1 MVVSSRQAYPT
12 AGPLSWCYDRRVWT
26 AADIN
31 IELVDEMSI
40 GVVTTVRIVTSAG
53 DFFVIGNVEGY
64 GRKLVIRSVH
74 IQSGSL
80 RTNSLGWARLRQ
92 IARAV
97 AEKADV
103 EAIVIEGGARTTG
116 VGPYGRSPRHL
127 RFARAVHP
135 SRWSSPTKTISAI
148 WALVKRHLELDIAKR
163 KIEEIMVG
171 GIVTVDLPMLEDAA
185 AFQNEM
191 RELGISAV
199 QEKSAAAAQG
209 ISG

>member
-1 MVVSSRQAYPT
+1 MSRLSSLKA
-12 AGPLSWCYDRRVWT
+12 ALGPPVWG
-26 AADIN
+26 
-31 IELVDEMSI
+31 LMGGS
-40 GVVTTVRIVTSAG
+40 RVTS
-53 DFFVIGNVEGY
+53 
-64 GRKLVIRSVH
+64 
-74 IQSGSL
+74 GSPARYIL
-80 RTNSLGWARLRQ
+80 R
-92 IARAV
+92 
-97 AEKADV
+97 ADQ
-103 EAIVIEGGARTTG
+103 
-116 VGPYGRSPRHL
+116 PL
-127 RFARAVHP
+127 
-135 SRWSSPTKTISAI
+135 TKTISAI

>member
-1 MVVSSRQAYPT
+1 MSRLSSLKA
-12 AGPLSWCYDRRVWT
+12 ALGPPVWG
-26 AADIN
+26 
-31 IELVDEMSI
+31 LMGGS
-40 GVVTTVRIVTSAG
+40 RVTS
-53 DFFVIGNVEGY
+53 
-64 GRKLVIRSVH
+64 
-74 IQSGSL
+74 GSPARYIL
-80 RTNSLGWARLRQ
+80 R
-92 IARAV
+92 
-97 AEKADV
+97 ADQ
-103 EAIVIEGGARTTG
+103 
-116 VGPYGRSPRHL
+116 PL
-127 RFARAVHP
+127 
-135 SRWSSPTKTISAI
+135 TISAI